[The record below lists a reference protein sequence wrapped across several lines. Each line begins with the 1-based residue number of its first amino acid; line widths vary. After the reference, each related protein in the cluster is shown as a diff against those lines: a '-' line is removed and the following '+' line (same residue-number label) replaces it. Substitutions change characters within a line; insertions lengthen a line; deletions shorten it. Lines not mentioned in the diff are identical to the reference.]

1 MSSRFRLAILPVFFL
16 LLLSGRP
23 AAATHV
29 VGGQLTY
36 QHLTGDQYR
45 VQCKLYAD
53 ITNNAVRLGDVR
65 QLDCQVGGCASTDS
79 RNFSVPLLAVGP
91 AQIDGPFPLGGSSYA
106 TVTYEATVTL
116 PPAVWTLKV
125 KEENRSGVDNLVET
139 LTHSLYL
146 ESTINTLLAA
156 GNTSPQF
163 HDLPIPQLP
172 WQQPVTY
179 GLGGSEADGDSVTYQ
194 LVTPLFDPSQ
204 APATG
209 CPQPMS
215 FASYA
220 AGQIGD
226 PATGQTFDYPAGQYS
241 AAFPLVSLQP
251 TYPGGGAAP
260 TVVPEFGFDRASG
273 AISAFLAPIRSGTS
287 RYAVAVR
294 ADEYRSLNGSYQKI
308 GSVMREVIFV
318 ITDPGSNRPPRL
330 TEVRVNAET
339 TSRAPD
345 ATVLVAAGQ
354 SVTLEFAAAD
364 PDANQ
369 TLTYYADLAALPGAA
384 LTPTA
389 TGATL
394 QWQPTMQTRPGFYR
408 FPVTVVD
415 NSLPLH
421 GFETRI
427 VTLRVVNTVL
437 ASKARQ
443 PLRGAAYPVPFTNQ
457 VTIQLPAPGRQH
469 LTVLDALGRLVAVL
483 VSQPDGT
490 VVWRPAATVA
500 PGAYF
505 VRTADGTVAR
515 LLRAAN

>member
-1 MSSRFRLAILPVFFL
+1 MLSRLHSRALLATLLCFL
-16 LLLSGRP
+16 LHCQP

-45 VQCKLYAD
+45 VQCQLYAD
-53 ITNNAVRLGDVR
+53 ITLPVRPGDMQ
-65 QLDCQVGGCASTDS
+65 QLDCQAGGCASADS
-79 RNFSVPLLAVGP
+79 RNFSVTLLAVGP
-91 AQIDGPFPLGGSSYA
+91 AQIDGPFSLGGSSYA
-106 TVTYEATVTL
+106 TVTYEATVML

-125 KEENRSGVDNLVET
+125 RQENRSGISNLVDPIQ
-139 LTHSLYL
+139 HSLYL

-172 WQQPVTY
+172 WQRHATY
-179 GLGGSEADGDSVTYQ
+179 SLGGSEVDGDSVTYQ
-194 LVTPLFDPSQ
+194 LVTPLFDPLQ
-204 APATG
+204 APVTG
-209 CPQPMS
+209 CPQPMT
-215 FASYA
+215 YA
-220 AGQIGD
+220 GYEAGQLGD

-241 AAFPLVSLQP
+241 AAFPLVSLLP

-260 TVVPEFGFDRASG
+260 TVVPEFGFNQATG
-273 AISAFLAPIRSGTS
+273 AINAFLAPIRSGTS
-287 RYAVAVR
+287 RYTVAVR
-294 ADEYRSLNGSYQKI
+294 ADEYRLLSGSYQKI
-308 GSVMREVIFV
+308 GSVMREVIFIV
-318 ITDPGSNRPPRL
+318 SDPGSNRPPHFAEL
-330 TEVRVNAET
+330 RVNAET
-339 TSRAPD
+339 APRD
-345 ATVLVAAGQ
+345 PAATVLVAAGQ
-354 SVTLEFAAAD
+354 PVTLAFTAAD

-394 QWQPTMQTRPGFYR
+394 QWQPTTQTQPGFYR
-408 FPVTVVD
+408 FPITVVD

-421 GFETRI
+421 GFETRT

-437 ASKARQ
+437 ASKTRQ
-443 PLRGAAYPVPFTNQ
+443 PLRGAAYPAPFTDQ
-457 VTIQLPAPGRQH
+457 VTIQLPTPGRQR
-469 LTVLDALGRLVAVL
+469 LAVLDALGRPVAAL

-490 VVWRPAATVA
+490 VVWRPAATLA

-505 VRTADGTVAR
+505 VRTDAGTVAR

>member
-1 MSSRFRLAILPVFFL
+1 MLNRLHSRALLAALLCFL
-16 LLLSGRP
+16 LHCQR
-23 AAATHV
+23 ATATHV

-53 ITNNAVRLGDVR
+53 IASPARLGDVR
-65 QLDCQVGGCASTDS
+65 QLECQASGCADADG

-91 AQIDGPFPLGGSSYA
+91 AQVDGPFPLGGSSYA

-116 PPAVWTLKV
+116 PPALWTLKV
-125 KEENRSGVDNLVET
+125 KEENRSAIDNLVDPIQ
-139 LTHSLYL
+139 HSLYL
-146 ESTINTLLAA
+146 ESTLNTLLAA

-172 WQQPVTY
+172 WQRHVTY
-179 GLGGSEADGDSVTYQ
+179 GLGGREVDGDSVTYQ

-204 APATG
+204 APVTG
-209 CPQPMS
+209 CPRLM
-215 FASYA
+215 AYAGYA

-226 PATGQTFDYPAGQYS
+226 PATGQTFDYPAGQY
-241 AAFPLVSLQP
+241 AATFPLVSLLP

-260 TVVPEFGFDRASG
+260 TVVPEFGFDQASG
-273 AISAFLAPIRSGTS
+273 AVNAFLAPVRSGTS

-294 ADEYRSLNGSYQKI
+294 ADEYRLLGGSYQRI
-308 GSVMREVIFV
+308 GSVMREVIFIV
-318 ITDPGSNRPPRL
+318 TDPGSNRLPQL

-339 TSRAPD
+339 APRTPA

-354 SVTLEFAAAD
+354 SVTLTFAATD
-364 PDANQ
+364 PDADQ

-384 LTPTA
+384 LTTTA
-389 TGATL
+389 TGATF
-394 QWQPTMQTRPGFYR
+394 QWQSTAQTRPGFYR

-415 NSLPLH
+415 NNLPLH

-427 VTLRVVNTVL
+427 ITLRVVNTVL
-437 ASKARQ
+437 ANKTRQ
-443 PLRGAAYPVPFTNQ
+443 PVRGAAYPVPFTDQ
-457 VTIQLPAPGRQH
+457 VTLQLPTAGRQH
-469 LTVLDALGRLVAVL
+469 LTVLDALGRPVAAL

-500 PGAYF
+500 PGTYF
-505 VRTADGTVAR
+505 VRTANGTVAK
-515 LLRAAN
+515 LLREAY